1 MTRRRTVRPIALALG
16 QVLVRYC
23 DQGGTERLVTAVDAT
38 KVRFEDGRPVRDI
51 PSYADQKHTPGKLWF
66 ATSDRFL
73 EYESYLESKWMKLL
87 DFDPEVANVA
97 AQPFELEGRD
107 QGGVWRHT
115 PDLFA
120 RLRDG
125 SVQLL
130 DVKPDRFTDRLDVA
144 RQRQR
149 TAAVS
154 EAMGWQY
161 AMVGEPDPLRW
172 ASVKWLAGYRRPSTA
187 ADELAAPLL
196 ELAADPVAIGDLL
209 AFQPAP
215 DIARAVV
222 YHLMWHH
229 RLAFDITKPLRDHT
243 LVWSRPAPETCP

>member
-1 MTRRRTVRPIALALG
+1 MTRRRTVRPIGLALG

-23 DQGGTERLVTAVDAT
+23 DQGGNERLVAAADAVRL
-38 KVRFEDGRPVRDI
+38 RFEDGLPVRDI
-51 PSYADQKHTPGKLWF
+51 PSYAGQQHTPGELWF

-73 EYESYLESKWMKLL
+73 AYESYLESKWMKLL
-87 DFDPEVANVA
+87 DFDPDVADLV

-120 RLRDG
+120 RLGDG
-125 SVQLL
+125 TVRLL
-130 DVKPDRFTDRLDVA
+130 DVKANRFLPHLDVT
-144 RQRQR
+144 RQRIR
-149 TAAVS
+149 TAAVC
-154 EAMGWQY
+154 EAMGWDY
-161 AMVGEPDPLRW
+161 EMVGEPDPLRW
-172 ASVKWLAGYRRPSTA
+172 ESVKWLAGYRRPSLA

-196 ELAADPVAIGDLL
+196 ELAAHPVTIGDLL
-209 AFQPAP
+209 AFQSAP

-243 LVWSRPAPETCP
+243 PVWSRPAPETRP